1 MRRTRT
7 NKIRCIALTCFFF
20 ISVYLLIILPTS
32 YSYINFDEVG
42 IRIGRFSGAII
53 DEEKI
58 YLPGRYAHGM
68 FQDFV
73 RYKKVILDAELT
85 ITGSAYSG
93 NNLLPYQIGT
103 HASNNF
109 GPITAR
115 AKNGETYDIEITL
128 YYQIL
133 LDKLIGVHRYYGG
146 YKQLNA
152 SIYDA
157 VRYNTRNAL
166 SYKTLEYVLTNRQ
179 GVGSYLGG

>member
-1 MRRTRT
+1 M
-7 NKIRCIALTCFFF
+7 
-20 ISVYLLIILPTS
+20 
-32 YSYINFDEVG
+32 
-42 IRIGRFSGAII
+42 
-53 DEEKI
+53 
-58 YLPGRYAHGM
+58 
-68 FQDFV
+68 
-73 RYKKVILDAELT
+73 AELT
-85 ITGSAYSG
+85 ITGNAYSG

-115 AKNGETYDIEITL
+115 AKNGEKYDIEVTL

-179 GVGSYLGG
+179 GVGSYLEANLRGVIEKKGLKFLGLKIWESRYVFINQFEDFQ